1 MSYTWGTAA
10 VAGKTGWLVQNTSD
24 AKSAQ
29 QALALD
35 NNGEPVDMKL
45 YQKQAELSF
54 EALVPADDS
63 STPEIDDVFTYE
75 NVKYRVTG
83 VTRTRSNTN
92 YETFS
97 LTAVRFITANL
108 PA

>member
-10 VAGKTGWLVQNTSD
+10 VAGKTGWLVQSVSRT
-24 AKSAQ
+24 KSSQ

-35 NNGEPVDMKL
+35 NSGEPADIAL
-45 YQKQAELSF
+45 YQKQEELSF
-54 EALVPADDS
+54 EAIIPADDS
-63 STPEIDDVFTYE
+63 SSPEIGDVFTYK
-75 NVKYRVTG
+75 NIKYRVTG
-83 VTRTRSNTN
+83 VTLNSSNTN

>member
-10 VAGKTGWLVQNTSD
+10 VAGKTGWLIQ
-24 AKSAQ
+24 SASRAQSSQ

-35 NNGEPVDMKL
+35 NSGEPVDITL
-45 YQKQAELSF
+45 YQKQEELSF
-54 EALVPADDS
+54 EAIVPADDS
-63 STPEIDDVFTYE
+63 STPEIGTVFTYE

-92 YETFS
+92 YEAFS